1 MLYYDKIYASE
12 GIDINQTSKSKEC
25 DICHYWN
32 FLDEG
37 FKFRSYLWNGC
48 YDLLM
53 MCLEILLFQ
62 TC

>member
-37 FKFRSYLWNGC
+37 FKF
-48 YDLLM
+48 
-53 MCLEILLFQ
+53 
-62 TC
+62 